1 MPNPKNRVVI
11 DTNLWIS
18 FLITKNFSIFDAEV
32 DHTLQFILCEELID
46 EFLDVANRNK
56 FKRYF
61 SAEDVEQLLLELTR
75 ISIFVKVTSEVSICR
90 DPKDNFLL
98 ALALDS
104 TATHLITGDKDL
116 LILKQIGTAKILTLT
131 EFISIEKAI

>member
-18 FLITKNFSIFDAEV
+18 FLITKDFSIFDAQV
-32 DHTLQFILCEELID
+32 DHTVQFILCEELID
-46 EFLDVANRNK
+46 EFLDVASRDK

-90 DPKDNFLL
+90 DPKDNFSL

-116 LILKQIGTAKILTLT
+116 LILKQIGATKILTLS

>member
-1 MPNPKNRVVI
+1 MPNPKNRVIV

-18 FLITKNFSIFDAEV
+18 FLITKDFSIFDAKVE
-32 DHTLQFILCEELID
+32 HNLQFILCQELID
-46 EFLDVANRNK
+46 EFLNVANRDK

-61 SAEDVEQLLLELTR
+61 SSEDVEQLLLELTR
-75 ISIFVKVTSEVSICR
+75 KSIFVKVTSEVPTCR

-104 TATHLITGDKDL
+104 KATHLITGDKDL
-116 LILKQIGTAKILTLT
+116 LVLKRFEETDILTLT
-131 EFISIEKAI
+131 EYFSIEKVR